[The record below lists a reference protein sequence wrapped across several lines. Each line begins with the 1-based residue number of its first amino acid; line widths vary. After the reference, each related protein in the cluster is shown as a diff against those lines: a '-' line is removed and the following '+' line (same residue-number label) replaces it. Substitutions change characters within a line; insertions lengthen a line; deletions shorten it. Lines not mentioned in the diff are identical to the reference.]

1 MYIVNVVITVSIW
14 SHQKCKKKKKMG
26 SSRRLIP
33 PFVKRCH
40 SATWTNP
47 LSMHFLRQCVPSC
60 VAVVFE
66 EGFFPIL
73 KCSLLQQFSEGKKI
87 SHLNWYCCT
96 YKNCIKSASG
106 SPVHVKNGGH
116 SNGEAGG
123 FNYHFCKWN
132 ISKTLQNFRCSN
144 VFGFFECFV
153 WIFTSTAKDVSCWEL
168 CTTLHK
174 TGERKNWTK
183 KFYRDKSNSGQF
195 SQNEKTRTLLINS
208 RERGYGNCHSAKA
221 ILSLILCFDDII
233 PQKVQL
239 MIH

>member
-1 MYIVNVVITVSIW
+1 MNQSPLYALFTSVRPKLCSSSVWRRVF
-14 SHQKCKKKKKMG
+14 SHFEMFTA
-26 SSRRLIP
+26 STIFRR
-33 PFVKRCH
+33 
-40 SATWTNP
+40 
-47 LSMHFLRQCVPSC
+47 
-60 VAVVFE
+60 E
-66 EGFFPIL
+66 
-73 KCSLLQQFSEGKKI
+73 KI